1 MRGAAAWQA
10 VFSETVSLAAASIT
24 PPRRLRVLN
33 AGDGVHAD
41 PLAALALLRAILCAK
56 PDLTRLAVTLVG
68 DVRHSGLA
76 RS

>member
-10 VFSETVSLAAASIT
+10 VFRKQSFGGGFDHAAA
-24 PPRRLRVLN
+24 PGLRVLN

-76 RS
+76 CS

>member
-1 MRGAAAWQA
+1 MPIRW
-10 VFSETVSLAAASIT
+10 
-24 PPRRLRVLN
+24 PRW
-33 AGDGVHAD
+33 
-41 PLAALALLRAILCAK
+41 LLRAILCAK